1 MCAEEVPAVGPTTA
15 GTVVLF
21 NASYE
26 PMGRVSFKHAVRML
40 VRQVAVVHEPYGE
53 RMIGPYP
60 WPNAVRLV
68 RYVAAT
74 WLHRPAGWTK
84 RGVLA
89 RDRHRCAY
97 CRAHAATID
106 HVVPRSRGGQHCWEN
121 LVSACKPCN
130 HRKGGKLLGETRMA
144 LRIEPR
150 EPRAGRYY
158 TIERRIDGAVTDEW
172 SKFLPG
178 FKPISVG
185 ATQTRSGSRAAR

>member
-1 MCAEEVPAVGPTTA
+1 MRATTA

-40 VRQVAVVHEPYGE
+40 VRQVAVVHEPHGE
-53 RMIGPYP
+53 RMIGPYQ

-89 RDRHRCAY
+89 RDRQPVR
-97 CRAHAATID
+97 
-106 HVVPRSRGGQHCWEN
+106 
-121 LVSACKPCN
+121 
-130 HRKGGKLLGETRMA
+130 LL
-144 LRIEPR
+144 
-150 EPRAGRYY
+150 PRARGDHRP
-158 TIERRIDGAVTDEW
+158 RRAP
-172 SKFLPG
+172 LPG
-178 FKPISVG
+178 
-185 ATQTRSGSRAAR
+185 R

>member
-106 HVVPRSRGGQHCWEN
+106 HVVPRSRGGDWSWQN
-121 LVSACKPCN
+121 TVAACTRCN
-130 HRKGGKLLGETRMA
+130 ERKGNRTPAEARMRLL
-144 LRIEPR
+144 IEPWH
-150 EPRAGRYY
+150 PTRAQLL
-158 TIERRIDGAVTDEW
+158 TT
-172 SKFLPG
+172 
-178 FKPISVG
+178 
-185 ATQTRSGSRAAR
+185 